1 MSGLS
6 RGLTLL
12 AVLWGLAGGCAQT
25 AMAQVPTTT
34 VQDTVYN
41 ASGAPAA
48 GTVVVSWS
56 SFTTAGGSA
65 VPAGSTS
72 VTIGAGGAL
81 SIALAPNAGATPMGS
96 YYTAVFHLSDGTTSK
111 EYWVV
116 PVTVPGGGPAKLAG
130 IENSVLPTSVAM
142 QTVSKQYVDNAIAE
156 AQIGD
161 VPLTSSPY
169 VLKAGDTMTGPL
181 VLPADPVSPLQAA
194 DKNYVD
200 ENVAALSGG
209 IGQTVKTFPTATQ
222 TVVQPSGTE
231 LAVNNLNGV
240 LYASQYA
247 SSSSS
252 TGIANAETSP
262 DCGSTCKVLIE
273 PTYNPGDPLG
283 LGNFQNGLAVEDQR
297 GGADAGYAVNPLG
310 PATAF
315 SAAKSTTQFAT
326 MSQQQLDAVRPG
338 AQAIGVAAEQLTTVA
353 LTGGS
358 NLFPAEIESPPYF
371 KSTYGVLTLN
381 GIYNTQGQHI
391 QLNSDVVCYSVGD
404 CLAGSQFISS
414 SGGYRDNS
422 DEGTH
427 PYDLQVAED
436 YHVFGGLCAGGCS
449 TGSTVV
455 TITPTNDGGTQGD
468 GRFLIDTL
476 PSKVISGNTLIGG
489 GHTIFA
495 LATFSGTSFPV
506 SVFLSTAQAVT
517 SQADNMAPGTVT
529 VAIATTAL
537 ASGFATSTAA
547 LPASTGVACLADPD
561 TLTQFPNYEMGNYT
575 VVDATHLQLTLNKPH
590 RSGAVIAVGGLCGY
604 GVEQTIDDVN
614 LVKQVFP
621 VVGSFDG
628 TDLYYAAG
636 LTPVIGGTPGAPS
649 TSGYLNASGSVASIA
664 RTGGIVSVT
673 LTGNL
678 PGDVNGLTFTVSG
691 VADPSY
697 NGSYAVTT
705 TGGNSFTY
713 ASAGADS
720 TSSGGAV
727 SLVTGGFNLYPMAE
741 VLSVANPATS
751 SVDGTFVLA
760 PNTVAWGAGDSVEE
774 PHYHQQNTSAD
785 TEIVSQFVP
794 RPIQY
799 VSAGKTYEGN
809 VTAGLRGWE
818 VNNAAGAGYYL
829 GGGGTHNLPDDAY
842 VAAGAWRNDFEL
854 DAGAQSLIYAHCNAV
869 MGCNR
874 WDSTYDLFLL
884 DSAAGS
890 DLEQYEPQNST
901 VTWSLRGVPY
911 SFSPTA
917 FTARTIDVG
926 TLNATT
932 ITGGVSGAAINS
944 GTISAERLP
953 LFGPSGTTH
962 APGIVPDP
970 GATAGATRY
979 LREDGTWDVPAGGGG
994 GGGGGGG
1001 SPSGAAGGDLSG
1013 TYPNPTVGAVHA
1025 GSSAIGSVTVPVTA
1039 ATDDSSNAA
1048 STSYVHSYLPVVQLS
1063 WYATDNTSVDSCATI
1078 TAAVNAVPAGGTLRV
1093 SPVTSGYTATA
1104 SSTCPAGVVQ
1114 VTKPLHIVCDSPGV
1128 YVASSNT
1135 WTTPAPFYNMG
1146 FQGTDVDMD
1155 ASNCGFNSL
1164 TNTNGSNAITIGTGS
1179 GSTLTNTNSRNNIIT
1194 MSPTTAGQ
1202 HGILY
1207 QGVNGGKATHN
1218 SIYYGQHAIAC
1229 RGSNC
1234 VIDGNLTYYQ
1244 TADHIILKASQ
1255 NVTGTSAYN
1264 NANGSVVSNNVIVG
1278 AGTGDVA
1285 PGVLVQSDTAGT
1297 IAYGNTITGNTFS
1310 SSQYG
1315 SAIDENVTTTGAS
1328 VEGSI
1333 IANNTSTATGGYGC
1347 DATGGGTIS
1356 GSVIAN
1362 DVFSNGTGSGYAF
1375 NNAGGGCTNL
1385 QLINPSGAGNTGL
1398 VNGTFGGSNAATV
1411 QTTPNGQGNTE
1422 VMKYDASQ
1430 LPETVDYGYTGS
1442 TGLFYGGRMQWTN
1455 QTSNFSGCGGWHF
1468 NVGQAVWGGGYDGAA
1483 GAETSFNDVFCVDG
1497 GGDLFS
1503 NSVVGPATAPTGS
1516 CPVNGAWAFTK
1527 DGHATFCS
1535 GGTWVTKL

>member
-1 MSGLS
+1 
-6 RGLTLL
+6 
-12 AVLWGLAGGCAQT
+12 
-25 AMAQVPTTT
+25 
-34 VQDTVYN
+34 
-41 ASGAPAA
+41 
-48 GTVVVSWS
+48 
-56 SFTTAGGSA
+56 
-65 VPAGSTS
+65 
-72 VTIGAGGAL
+72 
-81 SIALAPNAGATPMGS
+81 
-96 YYTAVFHLSDGTTSK
+96 
-111 EYWVV
+111 
-116 PVTVPGGGPAKLAG
+116 
-130 IENSVLPTSVAM
+130 
-142 QTVSKQYVDNAIAE
+142 
-156 AQIGD
+156 
-161 VPLTSSPY
+161 
-169 VLKAGDTMTGPL
+169 
-181 VLPADPVSPLQAA
+181 
-194 DKNYVD
+194 
-200 ENVAALSGG
+200 
-209 IGQTVKTFPTATQ
+209 
-222 TVVQPSGTE
+222 
-231 LAVNNLNGV
+231 
-240 LYASQYA
+240 
-247 SSSSS
+247 
-252 TGIANAETSP
+252 
-262 DCGSTCKVLIE
+262 
-273 PTYNPGDPLG
+273 
-283 LGNFQNGLAVEDQR
+283 
-297 GGADAGYAVNPLG
+297 
-310 PATAF
+310 
-315 SAAKSTTQFAT
+315 
-326 MSQQQLDAVRPG
+326 
-338 AQAIGVAAEQLTTVA
+338 
-353 LTGGS
+353 
-358 NLFPAEIESPPYF
+358 
-371 KSTYGVLTLN
+371 
-381 GIYNTQGQHI
+381 
-391 QLNSDVVCYSVGD
+391 
-404 CLAGSQFISS
+404 
-414 SGGYRDNS
+414 
-422 DEGTH
+422 
-427 PYDLQVAED
+427 
-436 YHVFGGLCAGGCS
+436 
-449 TGSTVV
+449 
-455 TITPTNDGGTQGD
+455 
-468 GRFLIDTL
+468 
-476 PSKVISGNTLIGG
+476 
-489 GHTIFA
+489 
-495 LATFSGTSFPV
+495 
-506 SVFLSTAQAVT
+506 
-517 SQADNMAPGTVT
+517 
-529 VAIATTAL
+529 
-537 ASGFATSTAA
+537 
-547 LPASTGVACLADPD
+547 
-561 TLTQFPNYEMGNYT
+561 
-575 VVDATHLQLTLNKPH
+575 
-590 RSGAVIAVGGLCGY
+590 
-604 GVEQTIDDVN
+604 
-614 LVKQVFP
+614 
-621 VVGSFDG
+621 
-628 TDLYYAAG
+628 
-636 LTPVIGGTPGAPS
+636 
-649 TSGYLNASGSVASIA
+649 
-664 RTGGIVSVT
+664 
-673 LTGNL
+673 
-678 PGDVNGLTFTVSG
+678 
-691 VADPSY
+691 
-697 NGSYAVTT
+697 
-705 TGGNSFTY
+705 
-713 ASAGADS
+713 
-720 TSSGGAV
+720 
-727 SLVTGGFNLYPMAE
+727 
-741 VLSVANPATS
+741 
-751 SVDGTFVLA
+751 
-760 PNTVAWGAGDSVEE
+760 
-774 PHYHQQNTSAD
+774 
-785 TEIVSQFVP
+785 
-794 RPIQY
+794 
-799 VSAGKTYEGN
+799 
-809 VTAGLRGWE
+809 
-818 VNNAAGAGYYL
+818 
-829 GGGGTHNLPDDAY
+829 
-842 VAAGAWRNDFEL
+842 
-854 DAGAQSLIYAHCNAV
+854 
-869 MGCNR
+869 
-874 WDSTYDLFLL
+874 
-884 DSAAGS
+884 
-890 DLEQYEPQNST
+890 
-901 VTWSLRGVPY
+901 
-911 SFSPTA
+911 
-917 FTARTIDVG
+917 
-926 TLNATT
+926 
-932 ITGGVSGAAINS
+932 
-944 GTISAERLP
+944 
-953 LFGPSGTTH
+953 
-962 APGIVPDP
+962 
-970 GATAGATRY
+970 
-979 LREDGTWDVPAGGGG
+979 
-994 GGGGGGG
+994 
-1001 SPSGAAGGDLSG
+1001 
-1013 TYPNPTVGAVHA
+1013 
-1025 GSSAIGSVTVPVTA
+1025 VPVTA

-1385 QLINPSGAGNTGL
+1385 QLINPSGSGNTGL